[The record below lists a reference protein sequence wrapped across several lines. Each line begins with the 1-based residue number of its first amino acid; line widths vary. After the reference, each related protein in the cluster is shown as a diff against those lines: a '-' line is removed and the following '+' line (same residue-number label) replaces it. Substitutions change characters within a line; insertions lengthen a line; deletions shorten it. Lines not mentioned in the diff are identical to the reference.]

1 MAVGQYGAFMT
12 DDAAADGYYVVRW
25 TSAPYLL
32 EEGDRVCDGIYFNK
46 VPGASGW
53 YTPSTPGIKVV
64 VRMQHVV
71 APDLL
76 LEPVSASN
84 TLPNT
89 CAKQKARDLG
99 AVRVSDHDHDVLM
112 EEARRRDLLEHDGLE
127 EVESDE
133 EAESED
139 EIESDMSEACDSESE
154 SE

>member
-1 MAVGQYGAFMT
+1 MVIAGKAKSKSKKKRRALCIGRAFKGGT
-12 DDAAADGYYVVRW
+12 GNNKKGKKARRI
-25 TSAPYLL
+25 APA
-32 EEGDRVCDGIYFNK
+32 N
-46 VPGASGW
+46 
-53 YTPSTPGIKVV
+53 
-64 VRMQHVV
+64 V
-71 APDLL
+71 APVPE
-76 LEPVSASN
+76 EPVSASN

-112 EEARRRDLLEHDGLE
+112 EEARRRDLLEHDELE